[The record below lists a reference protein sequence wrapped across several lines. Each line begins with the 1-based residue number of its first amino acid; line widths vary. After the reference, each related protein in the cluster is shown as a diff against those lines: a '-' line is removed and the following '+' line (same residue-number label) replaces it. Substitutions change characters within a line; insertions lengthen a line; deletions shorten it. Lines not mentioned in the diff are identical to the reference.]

1 MRIVFVATGD
11 IALPTWDWLLRQG
24 HQPVALITQPDKPV
38 GRHQILIP
46 PEVKVRAEAAGVLV
60 MQPASLRKKN
70 AIDAIAVLQ
79 PDLVVVMA
87 YGQILNE
94 RFLAIPRLACINIHA
109 SLLPRY
115 RGASCVQ
122 AAIDSGDEE
131 SGVSIMHMVRE
142 LDAGD
147 VILQKKIILSV
158 LETGGSLH
166 DKLAELAPDA
176 LDEAIRLLQQ
186 GTASRMPQAPALVS
200 HVGKLAREHGRID
213 WHQEAA
219 AIERRVRAYEPWPGT
234 FTHIGNGKRLKI
246 FPFLQV
252 VSTAELFPGQ
262 TQLSSDGLLVGCGK
276 NALLLGDVQAEGG
289 RRIAAIDYARGQRD
303 MLVLK

>member
-11 IALPTWDWLLRQG
+11 IALPTWDWLLSQG

-38 GRHQILIP
+38 GRHQVLTP

-60 MQPASLRKKN
+60 MQPASLRKKS
-70 AIDAIAVLQ
+70 AIDAVAVLQ

-115 RGASCVQ
+115 RGASCIQ

-147 VILQKKIILSV
+147 VILQKKIILSA

-166 DKLAELAPDA
+166 DKLAELAPNL

-200 HVGKLAREHGRID
+200 HVGKMAREHGRID
-213 WHQEAA
+213 WYEEAA

-262 TQLSSDGLLVGCGK
+262 TQVSSDGLLVGCGK

-289 RRIAAIDYARGQRD
+289 RRIAAIDYARGQREV
-303 MLVLK
+303 LVFD

>member
-1 MRIVFVATGD
+1 VATGD
-11 IALPTWDWLLRQG
+11 IALPTWDWLLSQG

-38 GRHQILIP
+38 GRHQVLTP

-60 MQPASLRKKN
+60 MQPASLRKKS
-70 AIDAIAVLQ
+70 AIDAVAVLQ

-115 RGASCVQ
+115 RGASCIQ

-147 VILQKKIILSV
+147 VILQKKIILSA

-166 DKLAELAPDA
+166 DKLAELAPNA

-200 HVGKLAREHGRID
+200 HVGKMAREHGRID
-213 WHQEAA
+213 WYEEAV

-262 TQLSSDGLLVGCGK
+262 TQVSSDGLLVGCGK

-289 RRIAAIDYARGQRD
+289 RRIAAIDYARGQREV
-303 MLVLK
+303 LVFD

>member
-1 MRIVFVATGD
+1 MATGD
-11 IALPTWDWLLRQG
+11 IALPTWDWLLSQG

-38 GRHQILIP
+38 GRHQVLTP

-60 MQPASLRKKN
+60 MQPASLRKKS
-70 AIDAIAVLQ
+70 AIDAVAVLQ

-115 RGASCVQ
+115 RGASCIQ

-147 VILQKKIILSV
+147 VILQKKIILSA

-166 DKLAELAPDA
+166 DKLAELAPNV

-200 HVGKLAREHGRID
+200 HVGKMAREHGRID
-213 WHQEAA
+213 WYEEAA

-262 TQLSSDGLLVGCGK
+262 TQVSSDGLLVGCGK

-289 RRIAAIDYARGQRD
+289 RRIAAIDYARGQREV
-303 MLVLK
+303 LVFD